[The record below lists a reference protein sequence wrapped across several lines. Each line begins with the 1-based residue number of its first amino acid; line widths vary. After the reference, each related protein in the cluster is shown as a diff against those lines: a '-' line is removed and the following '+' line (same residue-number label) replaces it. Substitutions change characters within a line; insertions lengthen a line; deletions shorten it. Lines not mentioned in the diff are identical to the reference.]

1 MGRLDGK
8 TAIIT
13 GATSGIGRAAAHR
26 FVEEGARVVFNGLGA
41 DAGREVETA
50 LREKGGEAL
59 YVDAD
64 LEDLSAIDRL
74 VRAALDTFGTI
85 DVLYGNAG
93 MAANYDFHQL
103 DMALEYDRLM
113 NVNLRANV
121 YLTRQVLPTM
131 MERRAG
137 NCVYTI
143 SLAAEDGLPRNAI
156 YSAAKA
162 GMKNMVK
169 SLAMEYGE
177 YGIRFNGILP
187 GSTYTG
193 MVNRGGETEKLF
205 MPTIPMKRYAEPWEI
220 ANAAVFFASDEVPF
234 CTGAMLTVDGG
245 QGCGVMID
253 GGMRD

>member
-1 MGRLDGK
+1 MGRLEGK

-13 GATSGIGRAAAHR
+13 GATSGMGEAAAHR
-26 FVEEGARVVFNGLGA
+26 FVEEGAKVVFNGLGA
-41 DAGREVETA
+41 EKGLEVEKA
-50 LREKGGEAL
+50 LKEKGGDAL

-64 LEDLSAIDRL
+64 LEDLAAIDRL
-74 VRAALDTFGTI
+74 VQATLDKFGTI

-93 MAANYDFHQL
+93 MAATYDFHNL
-103 DMALEYDRLM
+103 DMTLEYDRLM

-131 MERRAG
+131 MKNRKG

-156 YSAAKA
+156 YSAGKA
-162 GMKNMVK
+162 GLKNLVK

-193 MVNRGGETEKLF
+193 MIKRGGETEKLF

-220 ANAAVFFASDEVPF
+220 ANAAVFFASDETPF